1 MHHKK
6 SKEMIHFSGRRHT
19 KTGIFSMIIGIAA
32 VAGFLALS
40 IISGMNGGRGG
51 FVLGLVGL
59 LLFGLS
65 VFGFILSYKAFKKK
79 DIFYRFP
86 IAGAILNGLMTIIF
100 MIVYILG
107 FGG

>member
-1 MHHKK
+1 MRLKK
-6 SKEMIHFSGRRHT
+6 NKEMIHFSGRRHT
-19 KTGIFSMIIGIAA
+19 KTGILSMVIGIVA

-40 IISGMNGGRGG
+40 IVSGVNGGQGG
-51 FVLGLVGL
+51 IVLGIIGL

-65 VFGFILSYKAFKKK
+65 VFGFVLSYKAFKKK

-86 IAGAILNGLMTIIF
+86 IAGAILNGFMTIIY